1 MIETKNSH
9 TRFGKFR
16 NTFEWIRRYWD
27 IGLNS
32 LKKAVIF
39 PNSLTFGRGGRGV
52 PRVKVFS
59 LNKLH
64 FPNSTLFTPFSC
76 TESPIQLNRVQ
87 SIMSK
92 QQQQLRYCKLIQLG
106 RSIPDLSFNTK
117 VSIISKKGSRITKNC
132 DPRNPPLILAEGEG
146 VPVMLSPDTTAE
158 ITISSVSF
166 LTTSVFRNQL
176 FHLFR

>member
-1 MIETKNSH
+1 MKHRNGDKTK
-9 TRFGKFR
+9 K
-16 NTFEWIRRYWD
+16 WICLSEVHVA

-32 LKKAVIF
+32 VKYPVIF
-39 PNSLTFGRGGRGV
+39 PNSVTFRKGGRGV
-52 PRVKVFS
+52 RYGSRFFH
-59 LNKLH
+59 LTNYI

-132 DPRNPPLILAEGEG
+132 DPRNPP
-146 VPVMLSPDTTAE
+146 PDFGRRGGGSCHV
-158 ITISSVSF
+158 IP
-166 LTTSVFRNQL
+166 
-176 FHLFR
+176 